1 MPIEVSPAFSP
12 SNYVSMIWGRLWYWH
27 SRQINKAEEAYRAYR
42 IGQDIATV
50 RKNTVWSDV
59 FHLASFYSFC
69 FATAVQ
75 AFLNLPQL
83 RFTYFFIDSF
93 PCFISVS
100 FIAFFPLLW
109 CVHFRWRRMVCFLM
123 IVNWLPT
130 HTTNF
135 ASNFADGI
143 TATITRAGIKHVTY
157 AYKKLSL

>member
-27 SRQINKAEEAYRAYR
+27 SRQIIKAEEAYRAYR

-100 FIAFFPLLW
+100 LLFSLF
-109 CVHFRWRRMVCFLM
+109 CDVCISGEEEWF
-123 IVNWLPT
+123 VSWWLWIGYQPIQLILPRILLT
-130 HTTNF
+130 E
-135 ASNFADGI
+135 
-143 TATITRAGIKHVTY
+143 
-157 AYKKLSL
+157 SLQRLLAQE